1 MAETK
6 KSAKKDKK
14 KDLKQE
20 VKAEPVK
27 QEAAEPVEVKAE
39 PVKQEVVEPVEV
51 KAEPVEVKAEPV
63 RQEKPPV
70 KSVANVSKRPKF
82 VLKEKLLF
90 KGEECVFVEKLRG
103 KVIARKTSGGYVS
116 GQESEFTC

>member
-27 QEAAEPVEVKAE
+27 QAVAEPVEVKAE
-39 PVKQEVVEPVEV
+39 PVKQDVVEPVEV
-51 KAEPVEVKAEPV
+51 KAEPVK
-63 RQEKPPV
+63 QEKPPV

-103 KVIARKTSGGYVS
+103 KVIARKSSGGYVS